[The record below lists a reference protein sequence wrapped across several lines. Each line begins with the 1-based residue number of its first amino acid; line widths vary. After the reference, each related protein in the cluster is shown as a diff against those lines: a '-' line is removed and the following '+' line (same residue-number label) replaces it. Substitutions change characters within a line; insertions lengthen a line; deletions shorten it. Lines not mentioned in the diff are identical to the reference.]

1 MAAKDVIP
9 IDALF
14 DERLGLNRSWD
25 PLPALRGAR
34 VILGVDVMSGRPFVV
49 YGRKTLGR
57 IARTGRPE
65 RVQSLWIGLD
75 QDTDE
80 LEKLL
85 ALVTVVK
92 GRHEYRPE

>member
-1 MAAKDVIP
+1 MAVQDVIP
-9 IDALF
+9 IEALF

-25 PLPALRGAR
+25 PLPALRGALA
-34 VILGVDVMSGRPFVV
+34 IIGVDVMSGHRFVV
-49 YGRKTLGR
+49 FGRKILRR
-57 IARTGRPE
+57 IARTGRPA
-65 RVQSLWIGLD
+65 RVPVLWIGLD

-92 GRHEYRPE
+92 GRHDYLPG